1 LHPYLFTFLGY
12 RLTLDDSNG
21 RRKGGRL
28 LALVAVMVLVLNSW
42 AMGQESL
49 PPATAPVNRLSD
61 DWLIYASSQNQ
72 LVPYLKDY
80 HPARN
85 ALYQWVHLRPG
96 YPFLI
101 TFKAKKDLTLFVDNQ
116 LIFTAD
122 SPAIYTLDL
131 MERLQQVARP
141 KKGPALLGVWHPAE
155 QPNFTSFANVQTG
168 PDAAMVS
175 PAFARQVNLAREDR
189 GQNAFILFLL
199 LIGLLYGG
207 LKASF
212 PADFNSLFRVSSFLR
227 TSTLEEGFLA
237 RPIGSWSVV
246 FFIMAFSLSFSL
258 LIVAIRTDVQQ
269 IYLFNRLYTFSEAD
283 IFSRIFFYAF
293 LTFAFF
299 ILKYLFLQLMGFI
312 FDLSSLVRTQYREF
326 VRSTL
331 FMGLFLPAIMLLYL
345 RLNPSMPG
353 AVLLVSNMAVS
364 VLLVITALR
373 VFRTLNKKTP
383 LLNLH
388 IFSYICATEVIPLMV
403 ILKLVVFNYQ

>member
-28 LALVAVMVLVLNSW
+28 LGLVAVMVLVLNSW

-189 GQNAFILFLL
+189 GQNAFIIFLL

-212 PADFNSLFRVSSFLR
+212 PSDFNSLFRVSSFLR

-283 IFSRIFFYAF
+283 IFSRIFFYAL

-403 ILKLVVFNYQ
+403 ILKLIVFNYQ